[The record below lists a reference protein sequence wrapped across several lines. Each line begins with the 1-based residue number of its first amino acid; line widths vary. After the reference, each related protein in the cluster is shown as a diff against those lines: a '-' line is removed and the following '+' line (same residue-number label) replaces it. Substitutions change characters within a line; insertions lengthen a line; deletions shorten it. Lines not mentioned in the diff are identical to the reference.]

1 MYEYIYTI
9 VFISVYEYV
18 YACVCIYISLSIY
31 LSVYLSIHL
40 SIYLSIFLFVYLST
54 YLSIYLSIYLSL
66 RPSVCVCVNQLVS
79 LSLSL
84 SLSDSLSINFS
95 LSTSCGNV
103 NHHFF
108 LNLSLSHSS
117 VFTSISQ
124 AWRAALRGRRET
136 LDCLVAEVFC
146 MAGATLQTVWLRRC
160 RLGRRGCFAWQARH
174 FRLSGCGGAAWAGLA
189 VLHGRAIFRL
199 SGCGGAAWVG
209 LPRLFCVAG
218 RSLWVVWLRPERGL
232 PWRFLGACQPC
243 LSQPEPCLNQSEP
256 V

>member
-1 MYEYIYTI
+1 MSTRAYVYIY
-9 VFISVYEYV
+9 
-18 YACVCIYISLSIY
+18 IYISLSLSIY

-40 SIYLSIFLFVYLST
+40 SIYLSIYLFVYLST
-54 YLSIYLSIYLSL
+54 YLSIYLSIYLSFYL
-66 RPSVCVCVNQLVS
+66 SIYPSVPLCVCVNQLVS

-124 AWRAALRGRRET
+124 AWRAALRGRCET